1 MVALQQEHSENAY
14 LHFLGAFFI
23 YDFWETDIGSA
34 QEIASLLG
42 KLSLEQKKKA
52 LLQFLRY
59 KYSDFDLD
67 KSFTEQFRS
76 NNQKL
81 LEALR
86 KR

>member
-1 MVALQQEHSENAY
+1 M
-14 LHFLGAFFI
+14 
-23 YDFWETDIGSA
+23 
-34 QEIASLLG
+34 G

-86 KR
+86 SLVQKQTTKDAMGD

>member
-1 MVALQQEHSENAY
+1 M
-14 LHFLGAFFI
+14 
-23 YDFWETDIGSA
+23 
-34 QEIASLLG
+34 G

-86 KR
+86 NLMQKKITNDATGD